1 MQVTSLVSRDEHKHD
16 HDHHHHDHD
25 HAHEH
30 DANCSSCGH
39 DHEHTPIKLK
49 QTIIGLIFILNAYL
63 VNWFLDKG
71 ASKDSMVANFS
82 AMVGA
87 ILLGYPIILT
97 AIKDIKRG
105 ILSINELVG
114 IAVLASFASGQY
126 EIAGLVAFF
135 MLLGEIIESRSAA
148 GARASIESLI
158 KLTPTKARRIV
169 GSKEEEVAAKDLR
182 VGDVIRVRPGDNVAA
197 DGVIVNGQGSFNQAN
212 ITGESLPV
220 DKKPGDDVFAGT
232 QNLTGVL
239 EIKVSRAGQD
249 TTLGRV
255 RDLILAAE
263 KTKLPIMRIVDNYM
277 GYYTPFVLVLG
288 ALVWAF
294 TKDLNN
300 VISVLIVA
308 CPCAFILATP
318 TAMVAALS
326 AAARLGILI
335 KNVGDIEAA
344 ARINAFVFDKTG
356 TLTTGK
362 LTVSRLAPLGDV
374 KPAELLR
381 IAASA
386 EKYSNHPTAKALVT
400 LAEEAGVPLTEPVN
414 FAETAGRGVKAQIDG
429 ADILIGR
436 AQWLRDNGIQEDL
449 QKPVDLNETEGFSL
463 IFVSRNGRFIGWVGL
478 QDQTRSEARESL
490 AGLLENGVRRVA
502 MVTGDRRPVATR
514 VARDI
519 GCSEVVADCL
529 PQNKVDFVREMK
541 SRGYRVAVVG
551 DGVND
556 APALAAGDI
565 GIAMGAAGSEVA
577 IHSATIA
584 LMNSDLRRLPF
595 LVKLSRSTR
604 SVINQNFLVGVLFI
618 VGGLTAAAFGY
629 VHPIVAAILHNAG
642 SLIVVFNS
650 ARLVRHGEEL
660 EPFQADKAPA
670 PPASGPGTKPAGSPK
685 LQPKMA

>member
-1 MQVTSLVSRDEHKHD
+1 MLSRQDPHAHDHKHA
-16 HDHHHHDHD
+16 HD
-25 HAHEH
+25 HEH
-30 DANCSSCGH
+30 DPSCATC
-39 DHEHTPIKLK
+39 DHEHTPIRLR
-49 QTIIGLIFILNAYL
+49 QTLVGLIFILNA
-63 VNWFLDKG
+63 FLIDQLFDKG
-71 ASKDSMVANFS
+71 ASPESMIANFS

-87 ILLGYPIILT
+87 IILGYPIIWT
-97 AIKDIKRG
+97 SYKDLRRG
-105 ILSINELVG
+105 VLSINELVS
-114 IAVLASFASGQY
+114 IAVLAAFSSGQY

-135 MLLGEIIESRSAA
+135 MLMGEIIETRTAA

-158 KLTPTKARRIV
+158 KLTPTKARRMTKD
-169 GSKEEEVAAKDLR
+169 GKEEEVSAKDLA

-239 EIKVSRAGQD
+239 EIRVTRAGQD

-255 RDLILAAE
+255 RELILAAE
-263 KTKLPIMRIVDNYM
+263 KTKLPIMRLVDQYM
-277 GYYTPFVLVLG
+277 VYYTPFVLVIG

-294 TKDLNN
+294 TQDLSR

-318 TAMVAALS
+318 SAMVAALS
-326 AAARLGILI
+326 TAARLGILI

-344 ARINAFVFDKTG
+344 ARINAFIFDKTG

-362 LTVSRLAPLGDV
+362 LTVSRLAPLGET

-381 IAASA
+381 IAAAA
-386 EKYSNHPTAKALVT
+386 EKFSNHPTAKALAA
-400 LAEEAGVPLTEPVN
+400 LAEQVGVPLSDPQN
-414 FAETAGRGVKAQIDG
+414 FSETAGRGVKAQVEG
-429 ADILIGR
+429 AQVLVGR
-436 AQWLRDNGIQEDL
+436 AQWLRDNGIPDDFT
-449 QKPVDLNETEGFSL
+449 KSVDLDETEGFSL
-463 IFVSRNGRFIGWVGL
+463 IFVARNGRCMGWVGL
-478 QDQTRSEARESL
+478 RDETRAEARESL
-490 AGLLENGVRRVA
+490 GALQHSNVRRIA
-502 MVTGDRRPVATR
+502 MVTGDRQPVAAR
-514 VARDI
+514 VAKEI
-519 GCSEVVADCL
+519 GCEEVVAECL
-529 PQNKVDFVREMK
+529 PQNKVEFVRQIK

-584 LMNSDLRRLPF
+584 LMNNDLRRLPF
-595 LVKLSRSTR
+595 LVGLSRGTR
-604 SVINQNFLVGVLFI
+604 LVINQNFLVGVIFI
-618 VGGLTAAAFGY
+618 IGGLVAAAFGY

-650 ARLVRHGEEL
+650 FRLVRYGEEL
-660 EPFQADKAPA
+660 EPFQSPAADTAAPG
-670 PPASGPGTKPAGSPK
+670 SGPRASSTPQ
-685 LQPKMA
+685 LQPRPA

>member
-1 MQVTSLVSRDEHKHD
+1 MQVTSLLSREERAQEPHEHD
-16 HDHHHHDHD
+16 HDPD
-25 HAHEH
+25 
-30 DANCSSCGH
+30 CPSCEH
-39 DHEHTPIKLK
+39 DHEHTPVRLP
-49 QTIIGLIFILNAYL
+49 QTLVGLIFIINAF
-63 VNWFLDKG
+63 VVDWFFDKG
-71 ASKDSMVANFS
+71 SSTESMVANFS

-87 ILLGYPIILT
+87 IILGYPIVWTSL
-97 AIKDIKRG
+97 KDLRHG

-114 IAVLASFASGQY
+114 IAVLAAFASGQY

-135 MLLGEIIESRSAA
+135 MLMGEIIETRTAA

-158 KLTPTKARRIV
+158 KLTPTKARRLTAK
-169 GSKEEEVAAKDLR
+169 GEEEIAAKDLA

-220 DKKPGDDVFAGT
+220 DKKPGDEVFAGT

-239 EIKVSRAGQD
+239 EIKVNRAGRD

-255 RDLILAAE
+255 RELILAAE
-263 KTKLPIMRIVDNYM
+263 KTKLPVMRIVDQYM
-277 GYYTPFVLVLG
+277 VYYTPFVLVIG

-294 TKDLNN
+294 TQNLNN
-300 VISVLIVA
+300 VIAVLIVA

-335 KNVGDIEAA
+335 KNVSDIEAA
-344 ARINAFVFDKTG
+344 ARINAFIFDKTG

-362 LTVSRLAPLGDV
+362 LSVSRLAPLGQTT
-374 KPAELLR
+374 PAELLR
-381 IAASA
+381 VAASA
-386 EKYSNHPTAKALVT
+386 ERFSNHPTAKALAA
-400 LAEEAGVPLTEPVN
+400 LAEQAGVPLADPKN
-414 FAETAGRGVKAQIDG
+414 FAETAGRGIKAQIDG
-429 ADILIGR
+429 ADIIIGR
-436 AQWLRDNGIQEDL
+436 AQWLRDNGIKDEFE
-449 QKPVDLNETEGFSL
+449 KSVDLNETEGFSL
-463 IFVSRNGRFIGWVGL
+463 VFVARQGQCIGWVGL
-478 QDQTRSEARESL
+478 QDETRSEARESL
-490 AGLLENGVRRVA
+490 AGLMQCGVRRIA
-502 MVTGDRRPVATR
+502 MVSGDRQPVAAR
-514 VARDI
+514 VAREI
-519 GCSEVVADCL
+519 GCEEVVAECL
-529 PQNKVDFVREMK
+529 PQNKVEFVRQMK

-595 LVKLSRSTR
+595 LIRLSRSTR
-604 SVINQNFLVGVLFI
+604 SVINQNFLVGVFFI

-629 VHPIVAAILHNAG
+629 IHPIVAALLHNVG

-650 ARLVRHGEEL
+650 ARLVRAGEEL
-660 EPFQADKAPA
+660 EPFQATPESAGPA
-670 PPASGPGTKPAGSPK
+670 GPGNGLKPEAAPQLRPK
-685 LQPKMA
+685 LA